1 VTSTTVR
8 AHNRMQS
15 NDSNLYKLRNSSQQ
29 SCSSQTHINFIQTKT
44 DYEFE
49 QITYIKLTLINNKPK
64 TKFS

>member
-1 VTSTTVR
+1 
-8 AHNRMQS
+8 MQS